1 MGLLRT
7 AVYAALYLA
16 VGVVFYT
23 SFEDKPCEQVQVA
36 APSKKPSWW
45 NKLGSKAPQPTECR
59 EPWTV
64 VDALYFCMATMSTV
78 GYGDFGPS
86 SDASSLFTLMY
97 IFVGISLVFVEV
109 SSACSGVLMAARGA
123 FLEFC
128 DQFDST
134 PKGLAGR
141 ALGLSGQPL
150 DIDGNG
156 VYAHDHL
163 CRLKHTLGFPR
174 HCFHARLAF
183 ARLCRTDFILPPTA
197 LIFWTEELLVV
208 VILFVMTQIGS
219 AAAFV
224 AVQPD
229 LAFPTALYHCA
240 ITSTT
245 VGYGD
250 VELTTQSARAWACV
264 HMMFSVAWLAA
275 LLSHIDELKAI
286 RSSQLQRADLLKRQL
301 DVKLVSSLDHDG
313 KGVDKLEFVVGM
325 LMMLGCEVC
334 GQQLSW
340 EDVTPFLVKFDAL
353 DASKTGRIDKSDLQ
367 KMVRDSR
374 RRSSHEAW

>member
-1 MGLLRT
+1 
-7 AVYAALYLA
+7 
-16 VGVVFYT
+16 
-23 SFEDKPCEQVQVA
+23 
-36 APSKKPSWW
+36 
-45 NKLGSKAPQPTECR
+45 
-59 EPWTV
+59 
-64 VDALYFCMATMSTV
+64 
-78 GYGDFGPS
+78 
-86 SDASSLFTLMY
+86 
-97 IFVGISLVFVEV
+97 
-109 SSACSGVLMAARGA
+109 
-123 FLEFC
+123 
-128 DQFDST
+128 
-134 PKGLAGR
+134 
-141 ALGLSGQPL
+141 
-150 DIDGNG
+150 
-156 VYAHDHL
+156 
-163 CRLKHTLGFPR
+163 
-174 HCFHARLAF
+174 
-183 ARLCRTDFILPPTA
+183 
-197 LIFWTEELLVV
+197 
-208 VILFVMTQIGS
+208 MTQIGS